1 MTSSCASSAAE
12 LPLPVRDD
20 DPPMPARDDDLPMPA
35 CDADLIAGLRAR
47 DGDAIARVYD
57 AHHVALRALAR
68 RLVGDEAIAEDLVHD
83 TFVAL
88 PAAIRGFRGSSTL
101 RTFVMGI
108 AVNRVRKYIRAA
120 TRRRAAYE
128 RHAAQ
133 PSAAESP
140 APDVAL
146 ARRQLAA
153 ALHRALDALPHEQRI
168 AFVLCGIEEL
178 TSSEAAA
185 IVGCPE
191 ETVRTRLFHAR
202 KKLRTSF
209 EAEDLR

>member
-1 MTSSCASSAAE
+1 MATTGDVQEMSSSVAASPADVPMTGVAE
-12 LPLPVRDD
+12 DELVSRV
-20 DPPMPARDDDLPMPA
+20 
-35 CDADLIAGLRAR
+35 RAR
-47 DGDAIARVYD
+47 DVNAIARIYD

-88 PAAIRGFRGSSTL
+88 PSAIRGFRGDSSL

-108 AVNRVRKYIRAA
+108 AVNRAKKYIRTAS
-120 TRRRAAYE
+120 RRRAAHE

-133 PSAAESP
+133 PP
-140 APDVAL
+140 PDDMPGPDVAL

-153 ALHRALDALPHEQRI
+153 ALHRALDALPHDQRI
-168 AFVLCGIEEL
+168 AFVLCEIDEL
-178 TSSEAAA
+178 TSVAASA

-191 ETVRTRLFHAR
+191 ETIRTRLYHAR
-202 KKLRTSF
+202 RKLRAF
-209 EAEDLR
+209 LEAEEVR

>member
-1 MTSSCASSAAE
+1 MTSSCAASAA
-12 LPLPVRDD
+12 DM
-20 DPPMPARDDDLPMPA
+20 PMPAVCED
-35 CDADLIAGLRAR
+35 DLIAGIGAR
-47 DGDAIARVYD
+47 DGNALARVYD

-68 RLVGDEAIAEDLVHD
+68 RLVGDETIAEDLVHD

-88 PAAIRGFRGSSTL
+88 PGAIRGFRGSSSL

-108 AVNRVRKYIRAA
+108 AVNRARKYIRAA

-133 PSAAESP
+133 PAPAESP

-153 ALHRALDALPHEQRI
+153 ALHHALDGLPHDQRI

-178 TSSEAAA
+178 TSAEAAT
-185 IVGCPE
+185 VMGCPE

-202 KKLRTSF
+202 KKLRTRF

>member
-1 MTSSCASSAAE
+1 MAIPAVGEDE
-12 LPLPVRDD
+12 LV
-20 DPPMPARDDDLPMPA
+20 ARV
-35 CDADLIAGLRAR
+35 RAR
-47 DGDAIARVYD
+47 DADALARVYD
-57 AHHVALRALAR
+57 AHHVALRMLAR
-68 RLVGDEAIAEDLVHD
+68 RLVGDDGIAEDLVHD

-88 PAAIRGFRGSSTL
+88 PDAIRRFRGTSSL

-108 AVNRVRKYIRAA
+108 AINRARKYIRAA

-133 PSAAESP
+133 PAPPDEP

-153 ALHRALDALPHEQRI
+153 ALHRALDALPHDQRI
-168 AFVLCGIEEL
+168 AFVLCEIDEL
-178 TSSEAAA
+178 TSGAAAA
-185 IVGCPE
+185 IIGCPE
-191 ETVRTRLFHAR
+191 ETVRTRLYHAR
-202 KKLRTSF
+202 RKLRARL